1 MTKKILIPL
10 DGSEMGEAALRY
22 VEEMISNL
30 ELEGERA
37 EVILIHILTAPIQNI
52 YFGESISLETPLTY
66 EEIEKMRQN
75 ALKYLEESGER
86 LRSAGVD
93 VKHEVL
99 LRDTNGS
106 SAEEIIKAEEDL
118 AVDLVAMSTH
128 GRRGISRWAFGSVTE
143 KVLRSGNVPVL
154 VVRVRK

>member
-66 EEIEKMRQN
+66 EEIEKMRN
-75 ALKYLEESGER
+75 
-86 LRSAGVD
+86 D
-93 VKHEVL
+93 
-99 LRDTNGS
+99 D
-106 SAEEIIKAEEDL
+106 
-118 AVDLVAMSTH
+118 
-128 GRRGISRWAFGSVTE
+128 
-143 KVLRSGNVPVL
+143 
-154 VVRVRK
+154 

>member
-1 MTKKILIPL
+1 MVKKILIPL
-10 DGSEMGEAALRY
+10 DGSEIGEAALRY

-30 ELEGERA
+30 GLGGGVD
-37 EVILIHILTAPIQNI
+37 VILIHVLIAPIQNI
-52 YFGESISLETPLTY
+52 SYGQNISLETTLTY
-66 EEIEKMRQN
+66 EEIEEMRQK